1 MGSSSDI
8 SSRRVVLAAGVWML
22 VVVLGSWLV
31 WTVISSAGQ
40 DFTSDR
46 DTLPAGPG
54 AVVAEP
60 STSSVPSAGA
70 TPGAGASPT
79 SAGVTPTRSRTWT
92 GSAGVVTA
100 RCAGARIELA
110 GAAASADG
118 YVVEVKDRGPDRV
131 EVEFEGRGDE
141 TVPET
146 RVRAQCV
153 GGVPQFTDRV
163 ED

>member
-1 MGSSSDI
+1 MVSSSDA
-8 SSRRVVLAAGVWML
+8 STRRMVVAAGVWML

-40 DFTSDR
+40 DFTDQ

-54 AVVAEP
+54 AAVSEP
-60 STSSVPSAGA
+60 STSPGPSTGPGPVPG
-70 TPGAGASPT
+70 SPV
-79 SAGVTPTRSRTWT
+79 ATPTRSRTWT
-92 GSAGVVTA
+92 GSAGVVTT
-100 RCAGARIELA
+100 RCTGARIELA

-146 RVRAQCV
+146 LVRAECV
-153 GGVPQFTDRV
+153 DGVPQFTDRV